1 MPNAVA
7 PPTIAAIATPP
18 GRGGVGI
25 VRVSGTGLDPLIEG
39 LVGTIPAPRVATV
52 ATFRDAQGA
61 PLDQGLALYFPAPA
75 SYTGESVFELH
86 GHGGPS
92 VLRLV
97 LARCVE
103 LGARLA
109 EPGEFTK
116 RAYLNGKLDLAQAES
131 VADLIDA
138 ATATAA
144 RAAARSLSG
153 VFSRRGARGWSK
165 R

>member
-1 MPNAVA
+1 MLSTAA

-25 VRVSGTGLDPLIEG
+25 VRVSGSGLDALIEG
-39 LVGTIPAPRVATV
+39 LVGTVPAPRVATV
-52 ATFRDAQGA
+52 TTFRDALGA

-75 SYTGESVFELH
+75 SYTGETVFELH

-92 VLRLV
+92 VLRLI

-103 LGARLA
+103 LGARIA

-116 RAYLNGKLDLAQAES
+116 RAFLNGKLDLAQAERL
-131 VADLIDA
+131 ADLINA
-138 ATATAA
+138 GTAA
-144 RAAARSLSG
+144 SPGSAARS
-153 VFSRRGARGWSK
+153 RRREFY
-165 R
+165 